1 MAFNSFSSF
10 DKYLRHEVGVNKVN
24 RAVFLDRD
32 GVINKLVLNPKT
44 SAYEAPQN
52 KEDLELFDW
61 TLETLKAL
69 LQNNYKL
76 FIVSNQPDHAKGKT
90 TLENIKAIHDKL
102 HKCFIDNE
110 INFTE
115 YYYCYHHPDGVVK
128 EYTGKCKCRKPEP
141 YFVLKAIEEFQI
153 DKNKSWFVGDRNSD
167 ITCGQSSGLK
177 TIFIKNEHSKSVS
190 FKKEPDFVSSNLMEA
205 VNIII
210 KN

>member
-1 MAFNSFSSF
+1 M
-10 DKYLRHEVGVNKVN
+10 GVDKVN

-44 SAYEAPQN
+44 SAYEAPQK
-52 KEDLELFDW
+52 KEDLKLFDW
-61 TLETLKAL
+61 TLEALKVL
-69 LQNNYKL
+69 LQNDYKL

-90 TLENIKAIHDKL
+90 TLESIKAIQDKL

-110 INFTE
+110 IDFTE
-115 YYYCYHHPDGVVK
+115 YYYCYHHPDGIVE

-141 YFVLKAIEEFQI
+141 YFVLKAIGEFRI
-153 DKNKSWFVGDRNSD
+153 DKNKSWFVGDRDSD

-177 TIFIKNEHSKSVS
+177 TIFIKNEHSKSAP
-190 FKKEPDFVSSNLMEA
+190 FKNEPDFVASNLMEA

>member
-1 MAFNSFSSF
+1 
-10 DKYLRHEVGVNKVN
+10 VN

-44 SAYEAPQN
+44 STFEAPQ
-52 KEDLELFDW
+52 KEEDLELFDW

-69 LQNNYKL
+69 LQNDYKL
-76 FIVSNQPDHAKGKT
+76 FIVSNQPDHAKAKT

-110 INFTE
+110 INFTK

-128 EYTGKCKCRKPEP
+128 EFTGKCKCRKPEP
-141 YFVLKAIEEFQI
+141 YYVLKAIEEFQI
-153 DKNKSWFVGDRNSD
+153 DKDKSWFVGDRDSD
-167 ITCGQSSGLK
+167 IKCGQTSGLK
-177 TIFIKNEHSKSVS
+177 TIFVKNEHSKSA
-190 FKKEPDFVSSNLMEA
+190 FNNNEPDFIVSNLMEA